1 MKTKYFIYSVQGLY
15 LALELQDQQVS
26 YAALAQ
32 TPQAAQQLLAEHL
45 ACTPAVV
52 LERLTTEPD
61 ADLQALI
68 KRWQQQQLT
77 AADFIWQ
84 GSAFQQQVW
93 QALLSIPPGETRSYQ
108 QLAVQLQR
116 PRAYRAV
123 ANACG
128 ANSIAWLVPC
138 HRVVRSDGSLSGY
151 RWGKEVKKSL
161 LAIEGLR
168 SFKKL

>member
-32 TPQAAQQLLAEHL
+32 TSETAQQLLAEHL
-45 ACTPAVV
+45 ACSPTAV
-52 LERLTTEPD
+52 LERLITEPD

-77 AADFIWQ
+77 VADFIWQ

-93 QALLSIPPGETRSYQ
+93 QALLDRKS
-108 QLAVQLQR
+108 
-116 PRAYRAV
+116 
-123 ANACG
+123 
-128 ANSIAWLVPC
+128 
-138 HRVVRSDGSLSGY
+138 VV
-151 RWGKEVKKSL
+151 
-161 LAIEGLR
+161 
-168 SFKKL
+168 

>member
-32 TPQAAQQLLAEHL
+32 TSETAQQLLAEHL
-45 ACTPAVV
+45 ACSPTAV
-52 LERLTTEPD
+52 LERLITEPD

-77 AADFIWQ
+77 VADFIWQ

-151 RWGKEVKKSL
+151 RWGIALKQQL
-161 LAIEGLR
+161 LAKEAVAR
-168 SFKKL
+168 AK